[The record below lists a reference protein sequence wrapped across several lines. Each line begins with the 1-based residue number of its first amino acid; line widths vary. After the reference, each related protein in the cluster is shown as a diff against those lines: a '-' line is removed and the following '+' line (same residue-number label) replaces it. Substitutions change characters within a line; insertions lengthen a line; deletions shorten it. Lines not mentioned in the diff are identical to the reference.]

1 MIVLVMGVSGVGKTT
16 IGQALAEALGWRF
29 LDADDYHPPENIAK
43 MAAGMPLDDADRRPW
58 LAKINEAL
66 VKIQSERSSAVLA
79 CSALKESYRQQLAR
93 GVRELEVVYLH
104 GSFELIHQRV
114 NGRRHRFMPATLLE
128 SQFAALEPPE
138 RAISVDV
145 SMPIGKSVSL
155 VKARLKRD

>member
-1 MIVLVMGVSGVGKTT
+1 
-16 IGQALAEALGWRF
+16 
-29 LDADDYHPPENIAK
+29 
-43 MAAGMPLDDADRRPW
+43 
-58 LAKINEAL
+58 
-66 VKIQSERSSAVLA
+66 
-79 CSALKESYRQQLAR
+79 
-93 GVRELEVVYLH
+93 VRELEVVYLH

-155 VKARLKRD
+155 IKARLKRD